1 MDILFS
7 KINIYN
13 LMIIERSTKLLEV
26 LQVSA
31 WEDRSDGLRRHRRLF
46 PSRLVLCLMLLTW
59 TQRTTTAYRLVL
71 HAMYMAWNLSKPAS
85 TPAPATPRRML
96 APAPFIRL
104 MKPSFFMTCMPQS
117 MEPLYLT
124 PPPEVII
131 ILLLIVSMG

>member
-13 LMIIERSTKLLEV
+13 LTIIKRSTNCWRFYK
-26 LQVSA
+26 VSA
-31 WEDRSDGLRRHRRLF
+31 WEDRSDGLHRRWRLV
-46 PSRLVLCLMLLTW
+46 PSRLVLCLMLISW
-59 TQRTTTAYRLVL
+59 TQRTTTAYWLVL

-104 MKPSFFMTCMPQS
+104 MKPS
-117 MEPLYLT
+117 YLT

-131 ILLLIVSMG
+131 ILLLIV